1 MALMKRWLLHVLFWV
16 AYTLQDALMEYTWS
30 AALMA
35 GVPDGRRFII
45 ALHAATAATMPKLI
59 ITYFVLYAA
68 VPQVL
73 KEKRNL
79 AWVTLQ
85 VIAVMAVSLVLY
97 RVTFVYYINQ
107 VVYDG
112 IGKPGALFS
121 LPRLLLGIIDIGFV
135 CATAVAFKLLRMQL
149 SARVREKDL
158 VKEKLE
164 TELKFLRNQTNP
176 HFLFNTLNNI
186 YALTRKKSDQAPEIV
201 MKLSK
206 LLRFMLYESG
216 KGMITMAE
224 EIRMINDYLD
234 LERIRYNNRL
244 NVTFTQD
251 IDQEQH
257 PVAPLLLMPFVEN
270 AFKHGVSETRFDS
283 YVHMDLRLQ
292 KGILTFTVENNREHE
307 GNNSQH
313 KIGLGNV
320 RRQLELMYTEHQL
333 LVFSEAA
340 VFKVVLTINLDSHA
354 KI

>member
-1 MALMKRWLLHVLFWV
+1 MKRWLLHVLFWV

-30 AALMA
+30 AAMMA
-35 GVPDGRRFII
+35 GVPEGKRFLI
-45 ALHAATAATMPKLI
+45 ALHAAAAATLPKLTV
-59 ITYFVLYAA
+59 TYFVLYAA
-68 VPQVL
+68 IPQVL
-73 KEKRNL
+73 KDKRNI
-79 AWVTLQ
+79 AWTALQ
-85 VIAVMAVSLVLY
+85 VLVMMAVALVLY
-97 RVTFVYYINQ
+97 RIVFVYYISGI
-107 VVYDG
+107 VYAG
-112 IGKPGALFS
+112 MSKPGALFS
-121 LPRLLLGIIDIGFV
+121 PARLLLGVMDIGFV
-135 CATAVAFKLLRMQL
+135 CASAVAFKLLRMQL

-244 NVTFTQD
+244 NITFTQS
-251 IDQEQH
+251 IDQEQY

-292 KGILTFTVENNREHE
+292 QGMLTFTVENNREHE

-320 RRQLELMYTEHQL
+320 RRQLELMYREHQL
-333 LVFSEAA
+333 LVFSESA

>member
-1 MALMKRWLLHVLFWV
+1 MKRWLLHVLFWV

-30 AALMA
+30 AAMMA
-35 GVPDGRRFII
+35 GVPEGKRFLI
-45 ALHAATAATMPKLI
+45 ALHAATAATMPKLL

-68 VPQVL
+68 LPQVL
-73 KEKRNL
+73 RDKRNL
-79 AWVTLQ
+79 VWTALQ
-85 VIAVMAVSLVLY
+85 VLGVMAVALVLY
-97 RVTFVYYINQ
+97 RLTFVYYITW

-112 IGKPGALFS
+112 VGRPGALFS
-121 LPRLLLGIIDIGFV
+121 PARLLLGIMDIGFV
-135 CATAVAFKLLRMQL
+135 CAAAVTFKLLRMQL
-149 SARVREKDL
+149 SAKLREKDL

-186 YALTRKKSDQAPEIV
+186 YALTRKKSDEAPEIV

-216 KGMITMAE
+216 KGMITIAE

-234 LERIRYNNRL
+234 LEKIRYNHRL
-244 NVTFTQD
+244 NVTFKQE

-283 YVHMDLRLQ
+283 YVHMDLRLH
-292 KGILTFTVENNREHE
+292 KGRLTFTVENNREHE
-307 GNNSQH
+307 GSHNGQ

-320 RRQLELMYTEHQL
+320 RRQLELMYAEHQL
-333 LVFSEAA
+333 LAFSEAA
-340 VFKVVLTINLDSHA
+340 VFKIVLTINLDSHA